1 MADPRLPLQGD
12 LFAQC
17 QRWRNGRASYRPAGE
32 LFDPSTAEVVVLDDD
47 RTAKRFVCDHHYSG
61 SYPAAKFRVGL
72 FTKRQF
78 EKEEL
83 SGTAVFS
90 VPRGAA
96 VVPAWYTDLRPD
108 QGVELGRFVLLDH
121 LAANAETW
129 FQARALRA
137 LRRAFPAIKAV
148 VSFCD
153 PVERTST
160 DGQVIKRGH
169 VGTVYSAG
177 GAQRLGRSKP
187 RTLRLMPNGLVASER
202 ALSKLRND
210 ECGAAYALRQLI
222 AAGAPSRRLFEAADD
237 YLRRLEEERF
247 FRLVRH
253 PGNVVF
259 GWRL

>member
-32 LFDPSTAEVVVLDDD
+32 LFDPTTAEVVVLDDD
-47 RTAKRFVCDHHYSG
+47 KTAKSFVCREHYSR

-72 FTKRQF
+72 FTKRPF
-78 EKEEL
+78 EKDEL
-83 SGTAVFS
+83 SGIAVFS
-90 VPRGAA
+90 VPMQQN
-96 VVPAWYTDLRPD
+96 VVPAWYSDLRPD

-137 LRRAFPAIKAV
+137 LRRAFPALRAV

-153 PVERTST
+153 PLERTDT
-160 DGQVIKRGH
+160 AGQVIKRGH
-169 VGTVYSAG
+169 VGTVYLSG
-177 GAQRLGRSKP
+177 NAQRLGRSSP

-210 ECGAAYALRQLI
+210 DCGAAYALRQLI
-222 AAGAPSRRLFEAADD
+222 EAGAPPRRLHESAVD
-237 YLRRLEEERF
+237 YLKRLEAERF
-247 FRLVRH
+247 FRLLRH
-253 PGNVVF
+253 PGNTVF